1 MGGWLKRSNVYLAP
15 RHFPWIIC
23 LPPRTPVVRSALLTV
38 FLLEG
43 VGSVFG
49 KGREAAVN
57 LESKNVEGVFNF
69 WLFGED
75 TGYPWLFARG
85 LVYLLGLEC
94 IEMNG
99 NDMNKACLHF

>member
-1 MGGWLKRSNVYLAP
+1 
-15 RHFPWIIC
+15 
-23 LPPRTPVVRSALLTV
+23 
-38 FLLEG
+38 
-43 VGSVFG
+43 
-49 KGREAAVN
+49 

>member
-43 VGSVFG
+43 VRFVFG
-49 KGREAAVN
+49 KGRDAAVN

-69 WLFGED
+69 WLLARIPD
-75 TGYPWLFARG
+75 THGCSLADWCTY
-85 LVYLLGLEC
+85 
-94 IEMNG
+94 
-99 NDMNKACLHF
+99 